1 MKYLATFLA
10 IAVLIG
16 CNSAGLGASGKAKP
30 ETTSTNAPVEF
41 LVTTA
46 ASDFH
51 NQRPPYPSRFRQ
63 VRIGHVIAPNGT
75 TRYMLCGEYLP
86 ASEDDTAEWTPF
98 VTIKTDPYE
107 QWLGAQAR
115 GYCEQR
121 SIVWLDGDYSSIL
134 QNRFDSQR

>member
-1 MKYLATFLA
+1 MKNLATFLA
-10 IAVLIG
+10 IAALIG
-16 CNSAGLGASGKAKP
+16 CNSAGPGAGGQAKQP
-30 ETTSTNAPVEF
+30 THAPVEF

-51 NQRPPYPSRFRQ
+51 NQRPPHPARFRE
-63 VRIGHVIAPNGT
+63 VHIGHVVAPNGT

-98 VTIKTDPYE
+98 VTIETDPYE

-115 GYCEQR
+115 GYCEQP
-121 SIVWLDGDYSSIL
+121 SIVWLEGDYSSML
-134 QNRFDSQR
+134 QTRFDSQR